1 MSEINIKPLGKRIV
15 IAQQEAEQRTAGG
28 IIIPGS
34 AQEKPLQGK
43 VLAIGSSKD
52 IEVKVGD
59 LVIYGKYKGTMVTL
73 EGKEYLILDQDDVLA
88 VI

>member
-43 VLAIGSSKD
+43 VLAVGSSKD